1 MVDGWCLM
9 VCCLCFDDLFVCFWC
24 KSIGPRCPLIGEWC
38 ASVEEARSPAV
49 GLSFEVRRTEQEECV
64 LSLSV
69 PLVIGSLSL
78 LMAGTG
84 SMCSIP

>member
-1 MVDGWCLM
+1 M
-9 VCCLCFDDLFVCFWC
+9 
-24 KSIGPRCPLIGEWC
+24 IGEWC

-64 LSLSV
+64 LSLRV
-69 PLVIGSLSL
+69 PLAIGLWAL

-84 SMCSIP
+84 SMWSIP